1 MSPRSR
7 CFDRTPAV
15 RAFIAAAVLA
25 LLSADAMRGDDRDLL
40 RAGTA
45 DPYLFIL
52 LDTSGS
58 MNWSPKNDATCPTG
72 DCWVPFQA
80 DDPQSKFYQAKQ
92 ALYEVLNDPKFPAA
106 SLGFATYNQ
115 DALAVPSK
123 HWLYQAT
130 SSGPSVPSWGAF
142 PASGAQEVFGLN
154 WGCDTGN
161 NDNEI
166 GCTSA
171 KPADL
176 VDPWELARM
185 QRLPKGG
192 QPFAIT
198 NLADFFIRSSG
209 TVYRVLYAPKLG
221 GSYGSNLTVTVSV
234 WRCKTTTCTIGNAT
248 HTTLI
253 DTKDVT
259 YKPLGEFLSWDN
271 AGTNTQRTNP
281 ELTYFSGTANDSA
294 AGGTCNGWDPNTDPT
309 KDPPGGA
316 GGYNLRFATDA
327 TDTRGSLFYVGDVV
341 PLDWKTDH
349 KTDILRRLSPSYP
362 AAPDYRIATYLK
374 DYPIGSE
381 TFLRLKDEAMR
392 PLFASGSTPIGNSFE
407 YFKEWYTAWAAVAG
421 SKDPAVQHDD
431 GFSCRS
437 KYLLILT
444 DGDETCGDPNGTKGP
459 NGKVN
464 KPCDVANE
472 LRALGVT
479 VFVVAFGVTATPGN
493 QLSCIADDQH
503 TFYPQDKDELVAS
516 LKKVI
521 GLIKEDPRAFASA
534 AVPSVQAEVEDR
546 IYLSTFRPINAFS
559 FDDDGDGKVDDGAF
573 TWDGHLDAY
582 LKPLP
587 TKGGKPDR
595 TKDCPAT
602 TPRSSCHLWDAG
614 TVLKGQAPTQS
625 TLAAAST
632 LDEGTLRLGVNTNQR
647 RLFYA
652 KAPVGDSVPGKL
664 RLFVP
669 PTGDIKTDADWKDLW
684 RGFKL
689 VDPATNAEYT
699 ATKKRVE
706 TIVKKTIQI
715 KQTEVQN
722 VGTVTWVLGD
732 IFHSD
737 PVLVD
742 RPNNFFYYASNLHGL
757 KGIDSDCIND
767 TSYRC
772 FSKKHRTRRKMLLVG
787 ANDGQLHAFDA
798 GLWNGTLFTAGKGTE
813 LFSYMPRIG
822 MPIVRDQTEGGHQIF
837 GVDGTPRINDVF
849 LDPNHSG
856 VPDPAK
862 REWRT
867 VAVGGFR
874 EGGSIDGGGHVS
886 DTDFYSGYYALDM
899 TQPDSGTQG
908 DLPSCLSLQNQTSSS
923 CGTLPFPAVLWEFSD
938 TYGASRMDEDQNNVP
953 DLGQTWSV
961 PTVGRIQVI
970 ESAAGG
976 DKIVEKFVAIFGGG
990 MDRDN
995 KFSPKR
1001 GTWLYMVD
1009 IETGKTLYKR
1019 ALVGAAASDPAVVD
1033 VDLDGFLD
1041 TIYIGTTAG
1050 LLYKVD
1056 IKSPAKIENVTFDKN
1071 QFSPPL
1077 SANVQIPRISDVGWD
1092 PFPIFDTGGKP
1103 IYIAPTAFFV
1113 SKLGKFALALGTG
1126 DREDLWVDD
1135 PLEGRFY
1142 LFLDDDFTADMVAAA
1157 PPTLP
1162 KHETDY
1168 KQILPADGATTADYV
1183 LDPTLRGWYLKLP
1196 VNQRVITQPFGLSG
1210 ILIFSSFLP
1219 DKKPCSTGGTSNLYV
1234 VFANNGNPV
1243 MTENNTPV
1251 RARVINDVVTNPVV
1265 EQGQTKNSPT
1275 DITDPTPPE
1284 DQMILD
1290 KIQEAIVKSLKSLAP
1305 KECKF
1310 ANFWFNVNGVRSD
1323 TGIERYATIPVCS
1336 IERNWKDN

>member
-15 RAFIAAAVLA
+15 RAFFAAAVLA
-25 LLSADAMRGDDRDLL
+25 LLSAGAMRGDDRDLL

-58 MNWSPKNDATCPTG
+58 MNWSPKKDATCPTG

-92 ALYEVLNDPKFPAA
+92 ALYEVLNDSDFPAA

-115 DALAVPSK
+115 DSLTVPAK

-130 SSGPSVPSWGAF
+130 SNGPTIPSWGAF
-142 PASGAQEVFGLN
+142 PASGSQDVFGLD

-166 GCTSA
+166 GCTFA

-176 VDPWELARM
+176 SDSWEFARA

-192 QPFAIT
+192 QPFAAANVIEFFVRHPTGSPST
-198 NLADFFIRSSG
+198 NV
-209 TVYRVLYAPKLG
+209 TYRVRYTPVLG
-221 GSYGSNLTVTVSV
+221 TYGSNLSVSVAIWKCLKTGCSPADITSATPVTGSPQTVTYTS
-234 WRCKTTTCTIGNAT
+234 
-248 HTTLI
+248 
-253 DTKDVT
+253 
-259 YKPLGEFLSWDN
+259 LGDFLSWDN
-271 AGTNTQRTNP
+271 AGNNTQRTNP
-281 ELTYFSGTANDSA
+281 ELTYFSANANDSA
-294 AGGTCNGWDPNTDPT
+294 AAGTCNGWDPNNDPT
-309 KDPPGGA
+309 KDPPGGL
-316 GGYNLRFATDA
+316 GGYNLRFTTTSTDS
-327 TDTRGSLFYVGDVV
+327 RGSLFYVGDVI

-349 KTDILRRLSPSYP
+349 KTDILTRLSPTYP
-362 AAPDYRIATYLK
+362 AAPDYRIATFLNNNRS
-374 DYPIGSE
+374 GSD
-381 TFLRLKDEAMR
+381 TFLRLKNEAKR

-407 YFKEWYTAWAAVAG
+407 YFKEWYTDWAAVAG
-421 SKDPAVQHDD
+421 NKEAAEHDD

-444 DGDETCGDPNGTKGP
+444 DGDETCDTTKGP
-459 NGKVN
+459 NN
-464 KPCDVANE
+464 QINNPCTVAQQ
-472 LRALGVT
+472 LRDLGVT

-493 QLSCIADDQH
+493 KLSCIADPQH
-503 TFYPQDKDELVAS
+503 TFYPQDKDELVAD
-516 LKKVI
+516 LKKAV

-546 IYLSTFRPINAFS
+546 IYLSTFRPLNS
-559 FDDDGDGKVDDGAF
+559 LSDGSGAF

-587 TKGGKPDR
+587 TKNGKPDS
-595 TKDCPAT
+595 TKACPAT
-602 TPRSSCHLWDAG
+602 SPRSSCHLWDAG

-625 TLAAAST
+625 ALTAAST
-632 LDEGTLRLGVNTNQR
+632 LDESTLKLGLNADQR

-652 KAPVGDSVPGKL
+652 KAQSGDKVPGTL

-669 PTGDIKTDADWKDLW
+669 PAGDIKTDADWKDLW

-689 VDPATNAEYT
+689 TDPTTDAGYI
-699 ATKKRVE
+699 ATKARVQ
-706 TIVKKTIQI
+706 TLVKKTIQI

-722 VGTVTWVLGD
+722 VGTVSWVLGD
-732 IFHSD
+732 VFHSD

-772 FSKKHRTRRKMLLVG
+772 FSKKYRTRRKMLLVG

-798 GLWNGTLFTAGKGTE
+798 GIWNGTTFTAGKGIE

-822 MPIVRDQTEGGHQIF
+822 MPIVRDQAEGGHQIF
-837 GVDGTPRINDVF
+837 GVDGTPRISDVF
-849 LDPNHSG
+849 LDPKHNG
-856 VPDPAK
+856 VPDAAK

-874 EGGSIDGGGHVS
+874 EGGSIDGGGRVS
-886 DTDFYSGYYALDM
+886 DVDFYSGYYALDL
-899 TQPDSGTQG
+899 TQADSRTQG
-908 DLPSCLSLQNQTSSS
+908 DIPSCLSLQYHTGSN
-923 CGTLPFPAVLWEFSD
+923 CGTLPVPAVLWEFSD
-938 TYGASRMDEDQNNVP
+938 TYGSSRMDEDQNNVP

-961 PTVGRIQVI
+961 PTIGRIQVI
-970 ESAAGG
+970 ENVNGT
-976 DKIVEKFVAIFGGG
+976 DKAVEKFVAIFGGG
-990 MDRDN
+990 MDHDN
-995 KFSPKR
+995 KLSPKR

-1009 IETGKTLYKR
+1009 METGKVLYKR
-1019 ALVGAAASDPAVVD
+1019 ALVGAAAADPAVVD

-1041 TIYIGTTAG
+1041 TIYMGTTAG

-1056 IKSPAKIENVTFDKN
+1056 IKSPAKVVNVTFDKN
-1071 QFSPPL
+1071 QFRPPL
-1077 SANVQIPRISDVGWD
+1077 AANVQIPRISDPGWD

-1113 SKLGKFALALGTG
+1113 SKLGKFALSLGTG
-1126 DREDLWVDD
+1126 DREDLWVND
-1135 PLEGRFY
+1135 PQEGRFY
-1142 LFLDDDFTADMVAAA
+1142 LFLDDDFKASQVA
-1157 PPTLP
+1157 TSELP
-1162 KHETDY
+1162 KHETNY
-1168 KQILPADGATTADYV
+1168 KQILPADDGTTADYV
-1183 LDPTLRGWYLKLP
+1183 LDPALRGWYLKLP
-1196 VNQRVITQPFGLSG
+1196 ANQRVITQPFGLSG
-1210 ILIFSSFLP
+1210 IVIFSSFLP
-1219 DKKPCSTGGTSNLYV
+1219 DKKPCSTGGSSNLYV

-1243 MTENNTPV
+1243 MKENNTPV
-1251 RARVINDVVTNPVV
+1251 RSRLINDVVTNPVV

-1284 DQMILD
+1284 DQMIMD

-1310 ANFWFNVNGVRSD
+1310 ANFWFNINGVRSD
-1323 TGIERYATIPVCS
+1323 TGIERYATIPVCTV
-1336 IERNWKDN
+1336 ERNWKDN